1 MRKVFVLGGPWLL
14 LLALFAGTA
23 AGVDIVVAPHT
34 INLASNGQC
43 VTIHIDIPYVVV
55 DRGSLDAT
63 VNGVGVAVASTKADD
78 CGDLV
83 VKLSLAEVK
92 DVLENVDSGPVP
104 VTVGGVTLDGVSFG
118 GASTVNVVRTP
129 KR

>member
-1 MRKVFVLGGPWLL
+1 MRKVLVLGGPWLL

-34 INLASNGQC
+34 INLGSNGQC
-43 VTIHIDIPYVVV
+43 VTIHVDIPYAVV
-55 DRGSLDAT
+55 DRDSLEAA
-63 VNGVGVAVASTKADD
+63 VNGVGVAVASTKPDD
-78 CGDLV
+78 CDDLV

-92 DVLENVDSGPVP
+92 DALKDVDPGPVA
-104 VTVGGVTLDGVSFG
+104 VTLGGATLDGASFG
-118 GASTVNVVRTP
+118 GESTVNVVRTP